1 MATSKSAEKRARQN
15 KKRRRHN
22 NSWKTRFRT
31 ARNELEE
38 AIEDGEDDDTVEEL
52 GQEAISLADK
62 IASRDIIHDNKA
74 ARWKS
79 RVQKTVDEYLAE

>member
-1 MATSKSAEKRARQN
+1 MATSKSAEKRVRQN
-15 KKRRRHN
+15 RKKQQHN

-31 ARNELEE
+31 ARAELEK
-38 AIEDGEDDDTVEEL
+38 AIENGEDDGTVEKL
-52 GQEAISLADK
+52 GQQAISLADK

-79 RVQKTVDEYLAE
+79 RVQKQVDGYK